1 MALESMVVLRD
12 LAGITA
18 PWRSL
23 FSHSAPVEM
32 SVVGTHV
39 LSMLVAGGLA
49 IAHDRGT
56 LRAGRWTPAIREH
69 HFAEL
74 HAVHRTVVVALAIC
88 MLSGVA
94 LFAADVK
101 TFAVSVP
108 FWIKMSLIAMLLGN
122 ALIMTAAEGPLRLDS
137 GGGAAIAWARVRT
150 SSIVSALLWGAIVLV
165 SIVLSLS
172 K

>member
-1 MALESMVVLRD
+1 MGLEIVLIRD
-12 LAGITA
+12 LTAFTA

-23 FSHSAPVEM
+23 FNHSAPVEM
-32 SVVGTHV
+32 SVVAVHV
-39 LSMLVAGGLA
+39 LAMLVAGGLA

-56 LRAGRWTPAIREH
+56 LRAGGWTAAIREH

-74 HAVHRTVVVALAIC
+74 HAAHRTIVAALAIC
-88 MLSGVA
+88 VLSGLA

-101 TFAVSVP
+101 TYAVSVP
-108 FWIKMSLIAMLLGN
+108 FWIKMALIATLLVN
-122 ALIMTAAEGPLRLDS
+122 ALVMTSTEGTLRVNS
-137 GGGAAIAWARVRT
+137 GGAAAAAWTRIRV
-150 SSIVSALLWGAIVLV
+150 SSVVSAALWGAIVLV

>member
-1 MALESMVVLRD
+1 MGWESFVLIRD
-12 LAGITA
+12 LSAFTA

-23 FSHSAPVEM
+23 FNHSAPVEM
-32 SVVGTHV
+32 SVVGLHV
-39 LSMLVAGGLA
+39 LAMLVAGGLA

-56 LRAGRWTPAIREH
+56 LRAGGWTPAIREH

-88 MLSGVA
+88 MLSGFA
-94 LFAADVK
+94 LFAADV
-101 TFAVSVP
+101 TTYVVSVP
-108 FWIKMSLIAMLLGN
+108 FWIKMALIATLLGN
-122 ALIMTAAEGPLRLDS
+122 ALVMTAAEGTLRVDS
-137 GGGAAIAWARVRT
+137 GGGAALAWTRIRA
-150 SSIVSALLWGAIVLV
+150 SSIVSVALWGAIVLV